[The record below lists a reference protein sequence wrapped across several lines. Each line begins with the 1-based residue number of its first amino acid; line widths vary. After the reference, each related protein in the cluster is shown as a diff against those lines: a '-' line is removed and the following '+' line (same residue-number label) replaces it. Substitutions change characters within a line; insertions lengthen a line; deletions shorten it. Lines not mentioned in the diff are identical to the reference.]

1 MKDYMT
7 LEMRNLV
14 DEKVAERVD
23 KIRGDFHDDFLA
35 QQIRNEV
42 HRAFKLSTYDLALG
56 DICYYAY
63 YKIEDWYRE
72 HKLVVEQYDKYSY
85 GDF

>member
-14 DEKVAERVD
+14 DEKVAERTD
-23 KIRGDFHDDFLA
+23 KIRGNFHDDFLA
-35 QQIRNEV
+35 QQIRDEV
-42 HRAFKLSTYDLALG
+42 QRAFKLSTYDLALG
-56 DICYYAY
+56 DIGYYAY

-72 HKLVVEQYDKYSY
+72 HKLVVEQHDKYSY